1 MDGAT
6 LAVLL
11 EGGLI
16 FGGAL
21 VFAVWQLRSVKRAI
35 RERERRER
43 NASGGGMG

>member
-6 LAVLL
+6 LAVLF

-21 VFAVWQLRSVKRAI
+21 VFAVWQLRSVRRAI

-43 NASGGGMG
+43 DAAGDGRG